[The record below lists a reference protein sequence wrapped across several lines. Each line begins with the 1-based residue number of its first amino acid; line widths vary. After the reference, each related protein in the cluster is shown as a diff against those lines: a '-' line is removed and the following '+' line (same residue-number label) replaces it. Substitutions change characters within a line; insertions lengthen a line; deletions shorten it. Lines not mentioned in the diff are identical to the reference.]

1 MKDDKNPKKPDY
13 NIFRYYAI
21 VILLILALNWWIL
34 PTVSENSITTVSYS
48 EFKTMLNKDEIEQV
62 KFEENQIL
70 FEKKTPKNSKKE
82 IYKTG
87 KMDDPQIVQELE
99 QKNVKFGS
107 EIVEKPSLFLSL
119 LVTWGIPIFIFFMLR
134 RTLMKRMGSMQGGM
148 MKGKK
153 IEKYDPTGED
163 VTFDDV
169 AGQEEAEE
177 SLIEIVDYLKNPQKY
192 ERLGAKCPKGALLVG
207 PPGTG
212 KTLLARAVAGESH
225 VPFYSIAGSEFVEMF
240 VGRGAARV
248 RELFDEAK
256 KNAPCIIFID
266 EIDTIGKKRD
276 SSGFAGN
283 DEREQTLNQLLAE
296 MDGFGRNLG
305 IVILAATNRPEILDP
320 ALLRPGRFDRQIR
333 VELPSLQDRIDIL
346 KVHARNYLMEDG
358 IDYSLIAR
366 STAGA
371 SGAQLANILN
381 EAALRAVKMN
391 HDKVTQEDIQE
402 SIEVVIAGAQK
413 KQDILSPKEKKRV
426 SYHEIGHALVAALQ
440 TGSAPVEKITII
452 PRTSGAL
459 GYTLQVP
466 KDEKNLYTKDDL
478 INHITTLCGGRAAEE
493 VIFGEVSTGAAN
505 DIEKATEVA
514 RAMVV
519 EYGMTEEFGMV
530 RFQEQGARYMGDKGN
545 MNCSESTLKEI
556 DDLVVKIV
564 KEAQIEARRL
574 IADNRDAMKELAEF
588 LLDKETITGREF
600 MEILKKYVDVEHLKE
615 EVKEEKIEKSQ
626 EVKEIAEES
635 QESQEIETQEE

>member
-1 MKDDKNPKKPDY
+1 MKDDKDDNNKKGPNY
-13 NIFRYYAI
+13 NVFKYYLIA
-21 VILLILALNWWIL
+21 ILLIFAFNWIIL
-34 PTVSENSITTVSYS
+34 PTLSENSISTVGYS
-48 EFKTMLNKDEIEQV
+48 DFKEMLGKNQIEEV
-62 KFEENQIL
+62 KFEENQIV
-70 FEKKTPKNSKKE
+70 FKAKNANSSKSE
-82 IYKTG
+82 FYKTG
-87 KMDDPQIVQELE
+87 KIDDPDIINELE
-99 QKNVKFGS
+99 SKNVKYGS
-107 EIVEKPSLFLSL
+107 EIVEKPSLFLSFL
-119 LVTWGIPIFIFFMLR
+119 ITWGVPILIFFMLR
-134 RTLMKRMGSMQGGM
+134 RTLMTKMSSMQSGL

-153 IEKYDPTGED
+153 IEKYKPTGED

-212 KTLLARAVAGESH
+212 KTLLAKAVAGESH
-225 VPFYSIAGSEFVEMF
+225 VPFFSIAGSEFVEMF
-240 VGRGAARV
+240 VGRGVARV
-248 RELFDEAK
+248 RELFEEAK

-296 MDGFGRNLG
+296 MDGFGANLG

-346 KVHARNYLMEDG
+346 KVHAKNYLLEDD

-391 HDKVTQEDIQE
+391 HDKIKQEDIQE

-413 KQDILSPKEKKRV
+413 KQDILSSEEKKRV

-466 KDEKNLYTKDDL
+466 KDEKNLYTRDDL

-493 VIFGEVSTGAAN
+493 VIFNEISTGAAN

-519 EYGMTEEFGMV
+519 EYGMAEEFGMV
-530 RFQEQGARYMGDKGN
+530 RFEEQGSRYMGDKGN
-545 MNCSESTLKEI
+545 TTCSEATLKEI
-556 DDLVVKIV
+556 DDLIIKIV
-564 KEAQIEARRL
+564 KGAQENARNM
-574 IADNRDAMKELAEF
+574 IAENREAMKELAEF
-588 LLDKETITGREF
+588 LLDKETITGKEF
-600 MEILKKYVDVEHLKE
+600 MEIFNKYAN
-615 EVKEEKIEKSQ
+615 
-626 EVKEIAEES
+626 AEE
-635 QESQEIETQEE
+635 IEEPPKEDWFV